1 MQASKD
7 LSSRPV
13 SAAKYHAFID
23 LIRPGSSVG
32 RWHTICSNHCNK
44 QDWLPGVAGTQP
56 RLGFWFWGVSS
67 RKRGLAPAPF
77 FISSVVGFFD
87 RRYFPRVSQNFYDRR
102 RVIPWVYF
110 FYLDYP
116 GHRNYSGN
124 VHGKRLDFFVGMDRL
139 A

>member
-67 RKRGLAPAPF
+67 KEKGGLHQPPF
-77 FISSVVGFFD
+77 SFWGCVRFRVVS
-87 RRYFPRVSQNFYDRR
+87 PRL
-102 RVIPWVYF
+102 PWVVLF
-110 FYLDYP
+110 L
-116 GHRNYSGN
+116 SW
-124 VHGKRLDFFVGMDRL
+124 
-139 A
+139 